1 MCGLTPPFR
10 HADIQSRD
18 PAWYQA
24 LTQALNEEQR
34 KHLQD
39 IGTLADQ
46 RQAAH
51 GRYQLSAH
59 SRLNIL
65 RHPNASYATTCVLLT
80 ESKMIE
86 KHGGYKF
93 TAPVVPSSFN
103 FGGSAPGMN

>member
-1 MCGLTPPFR
+1 M
-10 HADIQSRD
+10 
-18 PAWYQA
+18 WYQA
-24 LTQALNEEQR
+24 LTQALNEEQK

-46 RQAAH
+46 RRAAH
-51 GRYQLSAH
+51 GQYQM
-59 SRLNIL
+59 RLRSLPNIL
-65 RHPNASYATTCVLLT
+65 RPLNTSYTTTPLFFLVA

>member
-1 MCGLTPPFR
+1 MNALSLYRP
-10 HADIQSRD
+10 ADIQTRD

-24 LTQALNEEQR
+24 LTQALDEEQR

-46 RQAAH
+46 RRAAH
-51 GRYQLSAH
+51 GEHPPGPSSRCPSA
-59 SRLNIL
+59 RL
-65 RHPNASYATTCVLLT
+65 TTSALLT

>member
-1 MCGLTPPFR
+1 MRPFR
-10 HADIQSRD
+10 RADIQSRD

-24 LTQALNEEQR
+24 LTQALNEEQK

-46 RQAAH
+46 RRAAH
-51 GRYQLSAH
+51 GQYQM
-59 SRLNIL
+59 RLCSHPNIL
-65 RHPNASYATTCVLLT
+65 CSLNASYTTTPVLIA